1 MARSTFKTMYLV
13 SKSDLENRN
22 DNNVKKNFKLSL
34 QNRDICDGGMSV
46 SVKPIKTRVI
56 NKQNAAKQ
64 TNMQL
69 DASDNE
75 DATEN
80 FFALPQEK
88 MQQYSNA
95 RFKPQSEN
103 PFYYP
108 KNDDDSNDDEDKRH
122 DIDLEKSSHLNM
134 IESSD
139 FRNNKD
145 DSFSSN
151 LRKYNNNGHKY
162 NDINST
168 LNYEYGTIPSNKEKH
183 NDNDKREQIGQRLK
197 RKKHDEK
204 MKSYKIKRLQ
214 KSYSKNSKRKF
225 FGKRNLNNISH
236 LEEPPINRNENN
248 LMLQYQKSNA
258 SKDEDSHLEQLP
270 LNKNKNN
277 LMLQYDTSK
286 DEDSQNEN
294 NLMLQY
300 EKNDTSKDEDSQKR
314 YEIEEVDNN
323 QINKSA
329 PNLKKRKILD
339 DVQQMEDNQWLG
351 RIKSRLND
359 KRVQFK
365 RKRDNI
371 GYRINPDEISKSLI
385 KPSDF
390 TYLNKTDSTDYLDK
404 WKSLKE
410 LRKKPFRNK
419 RFKLYH

>member
-46 SVKPIKTRVI
+46 SVKPIKRRVI

-80 FFALPQEK
+80 FFALPQKK

-197 RKKHDEK
+197 RKKHGEK
-204 MKSYKIKRLQ
+204 MKGYKRLQ

-225 FGKRNLNNISH
+225 LGNRNLQKFSH
-236 LEEPPINRNENN
+236 FEELPINKNENN
-248 LMLQYQKSNA
+248 LMLQYKKSNA

-270 LNKNKNN
+270 RNKN
-277 LMLQYDTSK
+277 
-286 DEDSQNEN
+286 EN
-294 NLMLQY
+294 SLMLQY

-314 YEIEEVDNN
+314 YEIEEVDSN

>member
-46 SVKPIKTRVI
+46 SVKPIKRRVI

-80 FFALPQEK
+80 FFALPQKK

-197 RKKHDEK
+197 RKKHGEK
-204 MKSYKIKRLQ
+204 MKGYKRLQ
-214 KSYSKNSKRKF
+214 KSYSKNFKRKF
-225 FGKRNLNNISH
+225 LGNRNLQKFSH
-236 LEEPPINRNENN
+236 FEELPINKNENN
-248 LMLQYQKSNA
+248 LMLQYKKSNA

-270 LNKNKNN
+270 RNKN
-277 LMLQYDTSK
+277 
-286 DEDSQNEN
+286 EN
-294 NLMLQY
+294 SLMLQY

-314 YEIEEVDNN
+314 YEIEEVDSN

>member
-80 FFALPQEK
+80 FFALPQK
-88 MQQYSNA
+88 NMQQYSNA
-95 RFKPQSEN
+95 KFKPQFEN

-108 KNDDDSNDDEDKRH
+108 NNDEDEDKRH
-122 DIDLEKSSHLNM
+122 DIDLEKSSHLNK

-139 FRNNKD
+139 FGNNKN

-151 LRKYNNNGHKY
+151 LRKYNNNGHKD

-168 LNYEYGTIPSNKEKH
+168 LNYEYGTISSNKEKH
-183 NDNDKREQIGQRLK
+183 NDNDKREQIVQRHK
-197 RKKHDEK
+197 RKKYDEK
-204 MKSYKIKRLQ
+204 MKGYKIKRLQ

-225 FGKRNLNNISH
+225 LGNRNLQNISH
-236 LEEPPINRNENN
+236 LEELPINKNENN
-248 LMLQYQKSNA
+248 LMLQYKKSNA

-270 LNKNKNN
+270 LNKNDNN
-277 LMLQYDTSK
+277 LMLQYEKNNTSK

-294 NLMLQY
+294 SSMLQY

-314 YEIEEVDNN
+314 YEIEEVYNN
-323 QINKSA
+323 EINKSA

-339 DVQQMEDNQWLG
+339 DVQQMKDNQWLG

-371 GYRINPDEISKSLI
+371 GYRINPDDISKSLI

-390 TYLNKTDSTDYLDK
+390 TYLNKTDSADYLDK